1 MSHPRRQRH
10 LWFAGRERGSAV
22 IEAAIGVP
30 AFMLFVGLIVFAG
43 RVAIANQAVGSAA
56 TEAARSA
63 SISRT
68 QAQAADTARAAATQ
82 ALSNQ
87 KVNCLRMTISVDT
100 SGFAFAGRHPRQR
113 AGHRHLRG
121 QPLRPGRARSPRHPN
136 RVSEHVLAAG
146 HLPRAVSRCTTRT
159 PSSSARPAVSQA
171 G

>member
-10 LWFAGRERGSAV
+10 LWATGRERGSAV

-43 RVAIANQAVGSAA
+43 RVAVANQAVGSAA

-63 SISRT
+63 SIART
-68 QAQAADTARAAATQ
+68 RAQAADTARAAATQ

-100 SGFAFAGRHPRQR
+100 SGFASPVGTPASVR
-113 AGHRHLRG
+113 ATVTCVVNLSD
-121 QPLRPGRARSPRHPN
+121 LAVPGVP
-136 RVSEHVLAAG
+136 G
-146 HLPRAVSRCTTRT
+146 TRT
-159 PSSSARPAVSQA
+159 VSASMSSPLDTYRER
-171 G
+171 

>member
-1 MSHPRRQRH
+1 MTQPRRRPR
-10 LWFAGRERGSAV
+10 LWAAERERGSAV

-43 RVAIANQAVGSAA
+43 RVAVANQAVGSAA

-100 SGFAFAGRHPRQR
+100 SGFGSPVGTPASVR
-113 AGHRHLRG
+113 ATVTCVVNLSD
-121 QPLRPGRARSPRHPN
+121 LSVPGVP
-136 RVSEHVLAAG
+136 G
-146 HLPRAVSRCTTRT
+146 TRT
-159 PSSSARPAVSQA
+159 VSASMSSPLDTYRER
-171 G
+171 

>member
-1 MSHPRRQRH
+1 MRQPRRQRH
-10 LWFAGRERGSAV
+10 LWIAGREAGSAV

-43 RVAIANQAVGSAA
+43 RVAVANQAVGSAA

-68 QAQAADTARAAATQ
+68 QAQAADTATAAATQ

-100 SGFAFAGRHPRQR
+100 SGFGSPVGTPASVR
-113 AGHRHLRG
+113 ATVTCVVNLSD
-121 QPLRPGRARSPRHPN
+121 LAVPGVP
-136 RVSEHVLAAG
+136 G
-146 HLPRAVSRCTTRT
+146 TRT
-159 PSSSARPAVSQA
+159 VSASMSSPLDTYRER
-171 G
+171 

>member
-1 MSHPRRQRH
+1 VSRPKGRRHHR
-10 LWFAGRERGSAV
+10 FAARERGSAV

-43 RVAIANQAVGSAA
+43 RVAVANQAVGSAA

-87 KVNCLRMTISVDT
+87 KLNCLRMTISVDT
-100 SGFAFAGRHPRQR
+100 SGFGSPVGTPASVR
-113 AGHRHLRG
+113 ATVTCVVNLSD
-121 QPLRPGRARSPRHPN
+121 LSVPGVP
-136 RVSEHVLAAG
+136 G
-146 HLPRAVSRCTTRT
+146 TRT
-159 PSSSARPAVSQA
+159 VSASMSSPLDTYRER
-171 G
+171 